1 MSSNSNNNEKY
12 LPYAAD
18 AEVSLTAEELL
29 VLQRQYEREFPRV
42 RIQTKFNYAWG
53 LIKSST
59 KREQQLG
66 VRLMQEIYQEHAER
80 QRECVYYLAIG
91 NYKLG
96 EYANARVFVEQLLAL
111 EPENAQAKCLR
122 ELIDDRV
129 SREGLIGLAL
139 SGGALAL
146 VGIAAAAFFR
156 RSK

>member
-1 MSSNSNNNEKY
+1 MSSNRSSEKY

-80 QRECVYYLAIG
+80 QRECMYYLAIG
-91 NYKLG
+91 HYKLG
-96 EYANARVFVEQLLAL
+96 EYASARVFVEQLLAL

-122 ELIDDRV
+122 KLIDDRV
-129 SREGLIGLAL
+129 SHEGLIGLAL